1 MATSEL
7 DTTPVEW
14 KVVRE
19 NLVQLHCED
28 VSWEQATDKIP
39 LDLVRY
45 LLGDLV
51 PHLSTLVFLRG
62 NRCLFTIDW
71 TKIPNSYAVWQYMVD
86 NSFHKRTSMQV
97 AHYHFTFMLSHVG
110 PKYEDLVDLYCQA
123 HLGEPHPSFRKE
135 DVWVQGSLQL
145 MEHPEMLYLPPNLPG
160 STPKKANI
168 AKPQAGSDLPSLEEM
183 GQQEL
188 VELVKQLLAERA
200 NRQTPLANPNK
211 DVTVAGHTSM
221 NQESLIQS
229 SQAILQG
236 LAEGGYIH
244 AKTPKFES
252 FFGDEKKNKLDFDM
266 WERQVMS
273 AATTHSGAAIKQ
285 AMMQSLKGQVLMVT
299 SALPPDASWE
309 KLLQALKIKY
319 QDKAPYDVLM
329 AQFYGTKMD
338 IDEKCASFGT
348 RLEQKLNQVS
358 LQYPDKISKTMY
370 WNCVRERFFH
380 GLPKDLRTNLRTQ
393 FDSGAIYY
401 QMLELARIVESENFH
416 ENSGIETKATSN
428 KGKSKINVA
437 SVDNPTQQ
445 MQQLQG
451 AVKGL
456 TKLLQNNQQQT
467 QLPQIPLFV
476 SQTGPKGTQENVNTL
491 PQATNG
497 QGSTAPQ
504 RGRGGRGG
512 YRGRGGRG
520 RGGMI
525 LCYWCRD
532 FLPKEQANHKVAQC
546 PYQKQAKNDW
556 WKNQLST
563 VQGNA
568 QVAQP
573 NTEETRKGNYC
584 KIYWRG
590 TSRFPK

>member
-1 MATSEL
+1 
-7 DTTPVEW
+7 
-14 KVVRE
+14 
-19 NLVQLHCED
+19 
-28 VSWEQATDKIP
+28 
-39 LDLVRY
+39 
-45 LLGDLV
+45 
-51 PHLSTLVFLRG
+51 
-62 NRCLFTIDW
+62 
-71 TKIPNSYAVWQYMVD
+71 MVD

-135 DVWVQGSLQL
+135 DVWVQGLLQPI
-145 MEHPEMLYLPPNLPG
+145 EHPEMLHLPPNLPG

-168 AKPQAGSDLPSLEEM
+168 AKPQSRSDLPSLEEM
-183 GQQEL
+183 RQQEL
-188 VELVKQLLAERA
+188 VELVKQLLEERA
-200 NRQTPLANPNK
+200 NRPTPLSNPNK

-252 FFGDEKKNKLDFDM
+252 FFGDGKKNKLDFDM
-266 WERQVMS
+266 WERQVLS

-285 AMMQSLKGQVLMVT
+285 AMMQSLKGQALMVT

-338 IDEKCASFGT
+338 IDEKCDSFGT

-358 LQYPDKISKTMY
+358 LQYPNKISETMY

-380 GLPKDLRTNLRTQ
+380 GLSKDMRTNLRTQ
-393 FDSGAIYY
+393 FDSGATYY

-416 ENSGIETKATSN
+416 ENSGIEAKITSN
-428 KGKSKINVA
+428 KGKSKVNVA
-437 SVDNPTQQ
+437 SVDNPTQQIQQ

-467 QLPQIPLFV
+467 QLPQIPQFV
-476 SQTGPKGTQENVNTL
+476 PQSGQKGTQENVNTL

-497 QGSTAPQ
+497 QGSTTPQ

-520 RGGMI
+520 RGGLI

-546 PYQKQAKNDW
+546 PYQKQAKDDW

-568 QVAQP
+568 QVTQP
-573 NTEETRKGNYC
+573 NTEEN
-584 KIYWRG
+584 
-590 TSRFPK
+590 

>member
-1 MATSEL
+1 MATSGL
-7 DTTPVEW
+7 DTTSIEW
-14 KVVRE
+14 KIVRE

-39 LDLVRY
+39 HDLVRY

-51 PHLSTLVFLRG
+51 PHLNTLVFLRG

-71 TKIPNSYAVWQYMVD
+71 TNIPNSYAVWQYMLD
-86 NSFHKRTSMQV
+86 NSFHKRSTLQV

-110 PKYEDLVDLYCQA
+110 PKYEDLVDIYCQA

-135 DVWVQGSLQL
+135 DVWVQGSLQP

-160 STPKKANI
+160 STPKKAN
-168 AKPQAGSDLPSLEEM
+168 PQPRNDSPRLEEM

-188 VELVKQLLAERA
+188 VELVKQLLEERA
-200 NRQTPLANPNK
+200 NKQAPFSNPTK
-211 DVTVAGHTSM
+211 DATVAGHTSM
-221 NQESLIQS
+221 NQESLIQN

-266 WERQVMS
+266 WERQVLS
-273 AATTHSGAAIKQ
+273 AATTHAGSAIKQ
-285 AMMQSLKGQVLMVT
+285 AMMQSLKGQALMVT
-299 SALPPDASWE
+299 SALPPEASWE
-309 KLLQALKIKY
+309 KLLEALKIKY

-358 LQYPDKISKTMY
+358 LQYPDKISETMY
-370 WNCVRERFFH
+370 WNYVRERFFH
-380 GLPKDLRTNLRTQ
+380 GLPKDMRTNLRTQ
-393 FDSGAIYY
+393 FDSGATYY

-416 ENSGIETKATSN
+416 ENSGNETKATSY
-428 KGKSKINVA
+428 KGKSKVNIA
-437 SVDNPTQQ
+437 SVDNPTVQQ

-456 TKLLQNNQQQT
+456 TKLLQNNQQPN
-467 QLPQIPLFV
+467 QLTQIPQFV
-476 SQTGPKGTQENVNTL
+476 PQTGPKGIQESVITS

-497 QGSTAPQ
+497 QGSTTPQ

-520 RGGMI
+520 RGRGGLM

-546 PYQKQAKNDW
+546 PYQKQAKSEY
-556 WKNQLST
+556 WKNQLGT
-563 VQGNA
+563 VQENT
-568 QVAQP
+568 QP
-573 NTEETRKGNYC
+573 TQSNTEEN
-584 KIYWRG
+584 
-590 TSRFPK
+590 

>member
-1 MATSEL
+1 MATSGL
-7 DTTPVEW
+7 DTTSVEW

-71 TKIPNSYAVWQYMVD
+71 TNIPNSYAVWQYMVD

-110 PKYEDLVDLYCQA
+110 PKYEDLVDLYCQV

-135 DVWVQGSLQL
+135 DVWVQGSLQP

-160 STPKKANI
+160 STPKKA
-168 AKPQAGSDLPSLEEM
+168 KPQPRNDPPRLEEM

-188 VELVKQLLAERA
+188 VELVKQLLEERA
-200 NRQTPLANPNK
+200 NRQTPLSNPNK
-211 DVTVAGHTSM
+211 DATVAGHTSM
-221 NQESLIQS
+221 NQESLIQN

-266 WERQVMS
+266 WERQVLS

-285 AMMQSLKGQVLMVT
+285 AMMQSLKGQALMVT

-358 LQYPDKISKTMY
+358 LQYPNKISETMY
-370 WNCVRERFFH
+370 WNYVRERFFH
-380 GLPKDLRTNLRTQ
+380 GLPKDMRTNLRTQ
-393 FDSGAIYY
+393 FDSGATYY

-416 ENSGIETKATSN
+416 ENSGNEIKSTSY
-428 KGKSKINVA
+428 KGKSKVNIA
-437 SVDNPTQQ
+437 SVDNPTQQIQQ

-456 TKLLQNNQQQT
+456 TKLLQNIQQPT
-467 QLPQIPLFV
+467 QLPQIPQFV
-476 SQTGPKGTQENVNTL
+476 PQTGPKGTQENVITS

-497 QGSTAPQ
+497 QGSTTPQ

-520 RGGMI
+520 RGGLM

-546 PYQKQAKNDW
+546 PYQKQAKSEY
-556 WKNQLST
+556 WKNQLGT
-563 VQGNA
+563 VQENTQA
-568 QVAQP
+568 TQS
-573 NTEETRKGNYC
+573 NTEEN
-584 KIYWRG
+584 
-590 TSRFPK
+590 

>member
-62 NRCLFTIDW
+62 NRCLFMIDW
-71 TKIPNSYAVWQYMVD
+71 TKVPDSYAVWQYMLN

-97 AHYHFTFMLSHVG
+97 AHYHFTFMLSHIG
-110 PKYEDLVDLYCQA
+110 AKYEDLVDLYYQA
-123 HLGEPHPSFRKE
+123 YLAEPHPSFRKE
-135 DVWVQGSLQL
+135 DVWVQGSLQP
-145 MEHPEMLYLPPNLPG
+145 MEHLEMLYLPPTLPG

-168 AKPQAGSDLPSLEEM
+168 AKPQSRSDLPSLEEM

-188 VELVKQLLAERA
+188 VELVKQLLEERA
-200 NRQTPLANPNK
+200 NRPTPISNPNK
-211 DVTVAGHTSM
+211 DVTVAGHTFM
-221 NQESLIQS
+221 NQESLIQN

-285 AMMQSLKGQVLMVT
+285 AMMQSLKGQALMVT

-338 IDEKCASFGT
+338 IDEKCVSFGT

-358 LQYPDKISKTMY
+358 LQYPDKISETMY

-380 GLPKDLRTNLRTQ
+380 GLSKDMRRNLRTQ
-393 FDSGAIYY
+393 FDSGATYY
-401 QMLELARIVESENFH
+401 QMLELAGIVESESFH
-416 ENSGIETKATSN
+416 ENSGIEVKNTNN
-428 KGKSKINVA
+428 KGKSKVNVA
-437 SVDNPTQQ
+437 SVDNPTQQIQQ

-467 QLPQIPLFV
+467 QLPQVP
-476 SQTGPKGTQENVNTL
+476 QGTQENVNTL

-520 RGGMI
+520 GLI

-556 WKNQLST
+556 
-563 VQGNA
+563 
-568 QVAQP
+568 
-573 NTEETRKGNYC
+573 
-584 KIYWRG
+584 
-590 TSRFPK
+590 

>member
-1 MATSEL
+1 MATSGL
-7 DTTPVEW
+7 DTTSIEW

-71 TKIPNSYAVWQYMVD
+71 TNIPNSYAVWQYMLD
-86 NSFHKRTSMQV
+86 NSFHKRTPIQV

-110 PKYEDLVDLYCQA
+110 PKYEDLVDIYCQA

-135 DVWVQGSLQL
+135 DVWVQGSLQP

-160 STPKKANI
+160 STPKKAN
-168 AKPQAGSDLPSLEEM
+168 PQPRNDSPRLEEM

-188 VELVKQLLAERA
+188 VELVKQLLEERA
-200 NRQTPLANPNK
+200 NKQAPFSNPTK
-211 DVTVAGHTSM
+211 DATVAGHTSM
-221 NQESLIQS
+221 NQESLIQN

-266 WERQVMS
+266 WERQVLS
-273 AATTHSGAAIKQ
+273 AATTHSGSAIKQ
-285 AMMQSLKGQVLMVT
+285 AMMQSLKGQALMVT
-299 SALPPDASWE
+299 SALPPEASWE
-309 KLLQALKIKY
+309 KLLGALKIKY

-358 LQYPDKISKTMY
+358 LQYPDKISETMY
-370 WNCVRERFFH
+370 WNYVRERFFH
-380 GLPKDLRTNLRTQ
+380 GLPKDMRTNLRTQ
-393 FDSGAIYY
+393 FDSGATYY

-416 ENSGIETKATSN
+416 ENSGNETKSTSY
-428 KGKSKINVA
+428 KGKSKVNIA
-437 SVDNPTQQ
+437 SVDNPTQQVQQ

-456 TKLLQNNQQQT
+456 TKLLQNNQQPN
-467 QLPQIPLFV
+467 QLPQIPQFV
-476 SQTGPKGTQENVNTL
+476 PQTGPKGIQENVITS

-497 QGSTAPQ
+497 QGSTTPQ
-504 RGRGGRGG
+504 RGRGGRG
-512 YRGRGGRG
+512 RGRGGL
-520 RGGMI
+520 M

-532 FLPKEQANHKVAQC
+532 FLPKEQANHKVAKC
-546 PYQKQAKNDW
+546 PYQKQAKSEY
-556 WKNQLST
+556 WKNQLGT
-563 VQGNA
+563 VQENT
-568 QVAQP
+568 QP
-573 NTEETRKGNYC
+573 TQSNTEEN
-584 KIYWRG
+584 
-590 TSRFPK
+590 

>member
-1 MATSEL
+1 MATSGL
-7 DTTPVEW
+7 DTTSVEW

-71 TKIPNSYAVWQYMVD
+71 TNIPNSHAVWQYMVD

-135 DVWVQGSLQL
+135 DVWVQGSLQP

-160 STPKKANI
+160 STPKKA
-168 AKPQAGSDLPSLEEM
+168 KPQPRNDPPRLEEM

-188 VELVKQLLAERA
+188 VESVKQLLEERA
-200 NRQTPLANPNK
+200 N
-211 DVTVAGHTSM
+211 
-221 NQESLIQS
+221 
-229 SQAILQG
+229 
-236 LAEGGYIH
+236 
-244 AKTPKFES
+244 
-252 FFGDEKKNKLDFDM
+252 M
-266 WERQVMS
+266 WERQVLS
-273 AATTHSGAAIKQ
+273 AATTLSGAAIKQ
-285 AMMQSLKGQVLMVT
+285 AMMQSLKGQALMVT

-358 LQYPDKISKTMY
+358 LQYPNKISETMY
-370 WNCVRERFFH
+370 WNYVRERFFH
-380 GLPKDLRTNLRTQ
+380 GLPKDMRTNLRTQ
-393 FDSGAIYY
+393 FDSGATYY

-416 ENSGIETKATSN
+416 ENSGNETKSTSY
-428 KGKSKINVA
+428 KGKSKVNIA
-437 SVDNPTQQ
+437 SVDNPTQQIQQ

-456 TKLLQNNQQQT
+456 TKLLQNNQQPT
-467 QLPQIPLFV
+467 QLPQIPQFV
-476 SQTGPKGTQENVNTL
+476 PQTGPKGTQENVITS

-497 QGSTAPQ
+497 QGSTTPQ

-520 RGGMI
+520 RGGLM

-546 PYQKQAKNDW
+546 PYQKQAKSEY
-556 WKNQLST
+556 WKNQLGT
-563 VQGNA
+563 VQENTQA
-568 QVAQP
+568 TQS
-573 NTEETRKGNYC
+573 NTEEN
-584 KIYWRG
+584 
-590 TSRFPK
+590 

>member
-14 KVVRE
+14 KVVKE

-62 NRCLFTIDW
+62 NRCLFMIDW
-71 TKIPNSYAVWQYMVD
+71 TKVPDSYAVWQYMLN

-97 AHYHFTFMLSHVG
+97 AHYQFTFMLSHVG

-123 HLGEPHPSFRKE
+123 YWGEPHPSFRKE
-135 DVWVQGSLQL
+135 DVWVQGSLQP
-145 MEHPEMLYLPPNLPG
+145 MEHPEMLYLPPTLPG
-160 STPKKANI
+160 STPKKASI
-168 AKPQAGSDLPSLEEM
+168 AKPQSRSDLPSLEEM

-188 VELVKQLLAERA
+188 VDLVKQLLEKRA
-200 NRQTPLANPNK
+200 NRLTPLSNPNK
-211 DVTVAGHTSM
+211 NATVAGHTSM
-221 NQESLIQS
+221 NQESFIQN

-244 AKTPKFES
+244 AKTPKFEN

-266 WERQVMS
+266 WERQVLS

-285 AMMQSLKGQVLMVT
+285 AMMQSLKGQALMVT

-319 QDKAPYDVLM
+319 QDKAPYAVLM

-338 IDEKCASFGT
+338 TDEKCASFGT

-358 LQYPDKISKTMY
+358 LQYPNKISETMY

-380 GLPKDLRTNLRTQ
+380 GLLKDMRTNLRTQ
-393 FDSGAIYY
+393 FDSGATYY

-416 ENSGIETKATSN
+416 ENSGTEAKNTNN
-428 KGKSKINVA
+428 KGKSKVNVA

-456 TKLLQNNQQQT
+456 TKLLQNNQQQA
-467 QLPQIPLFV
+467 QLPQVPQFV
-476 SQTGPKGTQENVNTL
+476 PQTGQKVTQENVNTL
-491 PQATNG
+491 SQATNG
-497 QGSTAPQ
+497 QGSTTPQ

-520 RGGMI
+520 RCGLI

-546 PYQKQAKNDW
+546 PYQKQAKDDW

-568 QVAQP
+568 QVTQP
-573 NTEETRKGNYC
+573 NTEEN
-584 KIYWRG
+584 
-590 TSRFPK
+590 

>member
-135 DVWVQGSLQL
+135 DVWVQGSLQP

-168 AKPQAGSDLPSLEEM
+168 AKPQSRSDLPSLEEM

-188 VELVKQLLAERA
+188 VELVKQLLEERA
-200 NRQTPLANPNK
+200 NRQTPLSNPNK
-211 DVTVAGHTSM
+211 DATVAGHTSM

-285 AMMQSLKGQVLMVT
+285 AMMQSLKGQALMVT
-299 SALPPDASWE
+299 SALPSDASWE

-329 AQFYGTKMD
+329 ARFYGTKMD

-358 LQYPDKISKTMY
+358 LQYPDKISETMY
-370 WNCVRERFFH
+370 WNYVRERFFH
-380 GLPKDLRTNLRTQ
+380 GLPKDLRTNIRTQ
-393 FDSGAIYY
+393 FDSGATYY

-416 ENSGIETKATSN
+416 ENSGIETKAASN

-445 MQQLQG
+445 IQQMQQLQG

-456 TKLLQNNQQQT
+456 TKLLQNISNK
-467 QLPQIPLFV
+467 LSSLKSHSLF
-476 SQTGPKGTQENVNTL
+476 L
-491 PQATNG
+491 
-497 QGSTAPQ
+497 
-504 RGRGGRGG
+504 
-512 YRGRGGRG
+512 
-520 RGGMI
+520 
-525 LCYWCRD
+525 
-532 FLPKEQANHKVAQC
+532 
-546 PYQKQAKNDW
+546 KQARREHK
-556 WKNQLST
+556 KM
-563 VQGNA
+563 
-568 QVAQP
+568 
-573 NTEETRKGNYC
+573 
-584 KIYWRG
+584 
-590 TSRFPK
+590 

>member
-135 DVWVQGSLQL
+135 DVWVQGSLQP
-145 MEHPEMLYLPPNLPG
+145 MEHPEMLYLPPNFPG

-273 AATTHSGAAIKQ
+273 AATTHSGTAIKQ
-285 AMMQSLKGQVLMVT
+285 AMMQSLKGQALMVT

-393 FDSGAIYY
+393 FDSGATYY

-428 KGKSKINVA
+428 KGKSKINVP

-467 QLPQIPLFV
+467 QLPQIPQFV
-476 SQTGPKGTQENVNTL
+476 SQTGQKGTQENVNTL
-491 PQATNG
+491 PQVTNG

-556 WKNQLST
+556 WKNQLGT

-573 NTEETRKGNYC
+573 NTEEN
-584 KIYWRG
+584 
-590 TSRFPK
+590 

>member
-1 MATSEL
+1 MATSGL
-7 DTTPVEW
+7 DTTLIEW

-39 LDLVRY
+39 HDLVRY

-51 PHLSTLVFLRG
+51 PHLNTLVFLRG

-71 TKIPNSYAVWQYMVD
+71 TNIPNSYAVWQYMLD
-86 NSFHKRTSMQV
+86 NSFHKRTSLQV

-110 PKYEDLVDLYCQA
+110 PKYEDLVDIYCQA

-135 DVWVQGSLQL
+135 DVWVQGSLQP

-160 STPKKANI
+160 STPKKAN
-168 AKPQAGSDLPSLEEM
+168 PQPRNDSPRLEEM

-188 VELVKQLLAERA
+188 VELVKQLLEERA
-200 NRQTPLANPNK
+200 NKQAPFSNPTK
-211 DVTVAGHTSM
+211 DATVAGHTSM
-221 NQESLIQS
+221 NQESLIQN

-266 WERQVMS
+266 WERQVLS
-273 AATTHSGAAIKQ
+273 AATTHAGSAIKQ
-285 AMMQSLKGQVLMVT
+285 AMMQSLKGQALMVT
-299 SALPPDASWE
+299 SALPPEASWE
-309 KLLQALKIKY
+309 KLLGALKIKY

-358 LQYPDKISKTMY
+358 LQYPDKISETMY
-370 WNCVRERFFH
+370 WNYVRERFFH
-380 GLPKDLRTNLRTQ
+380 GLPKDMRTNLRTQ
-393 FDSGAIYY
+393 FDSGATYY
-401 QMLELARIVESENFH
+401 QKLARIVESENFH
-416 ENSGIETKATSN
+416 ENSGNETKATSY
-428 KGKSKINVA
+428 KGKSKVNIA
-437 SVDNPTQQ
+437 SVDNPTQQVQQ

-456 TKLLQNNQQQT
+456 TKLLQNNQQPN
-467 QLPQIPLFV
+467 QLPQIPQFV
-476 SQTGPKGTQENVNTL
+476 PQTGPKGIQESGITS

-497 QGSTAPQ
+497 QGSTTPQ

-520 RGGMI
+520 RGRGGLM

-546 PYQKQAKNDW
+546 PYQKQAKSEY
-556 WKNQLST
+556 WKNQLGT
-563 VQGNA
+563 VQENT
-568 QVAQP
+568 QP
-573 NTEETRKGNYC
+573 TQSNTEEN
-584 KIYWRG
+584 
-590 TSRFPK
+590 

>member
-1 MATSEL
+1 MATSGL
-7 DTTPVEW
+7 DTTSVEW

-71 TKIPNSYAVWQYMVD
+71 TNIPNSYAVWQYMVD
-86 NSFHKRTSMQV
+86 NSFHKRTPIQV

-135 DVWVQGSLQL
+135 DVWVQGSLQP

-160 STPKKANI
+160 STPKKAN
-168 AKPQAGSDLPSLEEM
+168 PQPRNDPPRLEEM

-188 VELVKQLLAERA
+188 VELVKQLLEERA
-200 NRQTPLANPNK
+200 NRQAPLSNPTK
-211 DVTVAGHTSM
+211 DATVAGHTSM
-221 NQESLIQS
+221 HQESLIQN

-266 WERQVMS
+266 WERQVLS

-285 AMMQSLKGQVLMVT
+285 AMTQSLKGQALMVT
-299 SALPPDASWE
+299 SALPPEASWE
-309 KLLQALKIKY
+309 KLLEALKIKY
-319 QDKAPYDVLM
+319 QDKALYDVLM

-358 LQYPDKISKTMY
+358 LQYPNKISETMY
-370 WNCVRERFFH
+370 WNYVRERFFH
-380 GLPKDLRTNLRTQ
+380 GLPKDMRTNLRTQ
-393 FDSGAIYY
+393 FDSSATYY

-416 ENSGIETKATSN
+416 ENSGNETKSTSY
-428 KGKSKINVA
+428 KGKSKVNIA

-445 MQQLQG
+445 IQQIQQLQG

-456 TKLLQNNQQQT
+456 TKLLQNNQQPN
-467 QLPQIPLFV
+467 QLPQIPQFV
-476 SQTGPKGTQENVNTL
+476 PQTGPKGTQENVITL

-497 QGSTAPQ
+497 QGSTTPQ

-520 RGGMI
+520 GLM

-546 PYQKQAKNDW
+546 PYQKQAKSEY
-556 WKNQLST
+556 WKNQLGT
-563 VQGNA
+563 VQENT
-568 QVAQP
+568 QP
-573 NTEETRKGNYC
+573 TQSNTEEN
-584 KIYWRG
+584 
-590 TSRFPK
+590 

>member
-86 NSFHKRTSMQV
+86 NSFHKRTQMQV

-135 DVWVQGSLQL
+135 DVWVQGSLQP

-168 AKPQAGSDLPSLEEM
+168 AKPQTGSDHPSLEEM

-285 AMMQSLKGQVLMVT
+285 AMMQSLKGQALMVT

-358 LQYPDKISKTMY
+358 LQYPNKISETMY
-370 WNCVRERFFH
+370 WNYVRERFFH
-380 GLPKDLRTNLRTQ
+380 GLPKDMRTNLRTQ
-393 FDSGAIYY
+393 FDSGATYY

-416 ENSGIETKATSN
+416 ETSGNEIKSTSY
-428 KGKSKINVA
+428 KGKSKVNVA
-437 SVDNPTQQ
+437 SVDNPTQQIQQ

-456 TKLLQNNQQQT
+456 TKLLQNNQQPT
-467 QLPQIPLFV
+467 QLPQIPQFV
-476 SQTGPKGTQENVNTL
+476 PQSGPKGTQENVNTS

-497 QGSTAPQ
+497 QGSTTPQ

-520 RGGMI
+520 RGGLM

-546 PYQKQAKNDW
+546 PYQKQAKSEY
-556 WKNQLST
+556 WKNQLGT
-563 VQGNA
+563 VQGNTQA
-568 QVAQP
+568 MQS
-573 NTEETRKGNYC
+573 NTEEN
-584 KIYWRG
+584 
-590 TSRFPK
+590 

>member
-1 MATSEL
+1 MCL
-7 DTTPVEW
+7 GN
-14 KVVRE
+14 R
-19 NLVQLHCED
+19 L
-28 VSWEQATDKIP
+28 DKIP

-62 NRCLFTIDW
+62 NRCLFMVDW
-71 TKIPNSYAVWQYMVD
+71 TKVPDSYAVWQYMLN
-86 NSFHKRTSMQV
+86 NSFHKRSSMQV
-97 AHYHFTFMLSHVG
+97 AHYQFTFILSHVG
-110 PKYEDLVDLYCQA
+110 PNYEDLVDLYCQA
-123 HLGEPHPSFRKE
+123 YWGEPHPSSRKE
-135 DVWVQGSLQL
+135 DVWVQGSLQP
-145 MEHPEMLYLPPNLPG
+145 MEHPEMLYLPPTLPG
-160 STPKKANI
+160 STPKKASI
-168 AKPQAGSDLPSLEEM
+168 AKPQSRSDLPSLEEM

-188 VELVKQLLAERA
+188 VDLVKQLLEERA
-200 NRQTPLANPNK
+200 NRPTSLSNPNK
-211 DVTVAGHTSM
+211 DATVAGHTSM
-221 NQESLIQS
+221 NQESFIQS

-244 AKTPKFES
+244 AKTPKFEN
-252 FFGDEKKNKLDFDM
+252 FFGNEKKNKLDFDM
-266 WERQVMS
+266 WERQVLS

-285 AMMQSLKGQVLMVT
+285 AMMQSLKGQALMVT

-309 KLLQALKIKY
+309 QLLQALKIKY

-338 IDEKCASFGT
+338 TDEKCASFGT
-348 RLEQKLNQVS
+348 RLEQKSNQVS
-358 LQYPDKISKTMY
+358 LQYPNKISETMY

-380 GLPKDLRTNLRTQ
+380 GLSKDMRTNLRTQ
-393 FDSGAIYY
+393 FDSGATYY
-401 QMLELARIVESENFH
+401 KMLELARIVESENFH
-416 ENSGIETKATSN
+416 ENSGTEAKNTNN
-428 KGKSKINVA
+428 KGKSKVNVA
-437 SVDNPTQQ
+437 SVDNPTQQIQQ

-467 QLPQIPLFV
+467 QLPQIPQFV
-476 SQTGPKGTQENVNTL
+476 PQTGQKVTQENVNTL
-491 PQATNG
+491 SQATNG
-497 QGSTAPQ
+497 QGSTTPH

-520 RGGMI
+520 RGGLI

-546 PYQKQAKNDW
+546 PYQKQAKDDW
-556 WKNQLST
+556 WKNQLRT

-568 QVAQP
+568 QVTQP
-573 NTEETRKGNYC
+573 NTKEN
-584 KIYWRG
+584 
-590 TSRFPK
+590 

>member
-1 MATSEL
+1 MATSGL
-7 DTTPVEW
+7 DTTSVEW

-71 TKIPNSYAVWQYMVD
+71 TNIPNSYAVWQYMVD

-135 DVWVQGSLQL
+135 DVWVQGSLQP

-160 STPKKANI
+160 STPKKP
-168 AKPQAGSDLPSLEEM
+168 KPQPRNDPPRLEEM

-188 VELVKQLLAERA
+188 VELVKQLLEERA
-200 NRQTPLANPNK
+200 NRQTPLSNPNK
-211 DVTVAGHTSM
+211 DATVAGHTSM
-221 NQESLIQS
+221 NQESLIQN

-266 WERQVMS
+266 WERQVLT

-285 AMMQSLKGQVLMVT
+285 AMMQSLKGQALMVT

-358 LQYPDKISKTMY
+358 LQYPNKISETMY
-370 WNCVRERFFH
+370 WNYVRERFFH
-380 GLPKDLRTNLRTQ
+380 GLPKDMRTNLRTQ
-393 FDSGAIYY
+393 FDSGATYY

-416 ENSGIETKATSN
+416 ENSGNETKSTSY
-428 KGKSKINVA
+428 KGKSKVNIA
-437 SVDNPTQQ
+437 SVDNPTQQIQQ

-456 TKLLQNNQQQT
+456 TKLLQNNQQPT
-467 QLPQIPLFV
+467 QPPQIPQIV
-476 SQTGPKGTQENVNTL
+476 PQTGPKGTQENVITS

-497 QGSTAPQ
+497 QGSTTLQ

-520 RGGMI
+520 RGGLM

-546 PYQKQAKNDW
+546 PYQKQAKSEY
-556 WKNQLST
+556 WKNQLGT
-563 VQGNA
+563 VQEPT
-568 QVAQP
+568 QP
-573 NTEETRKGNYC
+573 TQSNTEEN
-584 KIYWRG
+584 
-590 TSRFPK
+590 

>member
-1 MATSEL
+1 
-7 DTTPVEW
+7 
-14 KVVRE
+14 
-19 NLVQLHCED
+19 
-28 VSWEQATDKIP
+28 
-39 LDLVRY
+39 
-45 LLGDLV
+45 
-51 PHLSTLVFLRG
+51 
-62 NRCLFTIDW
+62 
-71 TKIPNSYAVWQYMVD
+71 
-86 NSFHKRTSMQV
+86 MQV
-97 AHYHFTFMLSHVG
+97 AHYQFTFMLSHVG

-123 HLGEPHPSFRKE
+123 YLGEPHPSFRKE
-135 DVWVQGSLQL
+135 DVWVQGSLQP
-145 MEHPEMLYLPPNLPG
+145 MEHPEMLYLPPTLPG
-160 STPKKANI
+160 STPKKPSI
-168 AKPQAGSDLPSLEEM
+168 AKPQSRSDLPSLEEM

-188 VELVKQLLAERA
+188 VDLVKQLLEERA
-200 NRQTPLANPNK
+200 NRPTPLSNPNK
-211 DVTVAGHTSM
+211 DATVAGHTSM

-244 AKTPKFES
+244 AKTPKFEN

-266 WERQVMS
+266 WERQVLS
-273 AATTHSGAAIKQ
+273 AATTHSGEAIKQ
-285 AMMQSLKGQVLMVT
+285 AMMQSLKDQALMVT

-319 QDKAPYDVLM
+319 QDKAPYNVLM

-338 IDEKCASFGT
+338 TDEKCASFGT

-358 LQYPDKISKTMY
+358 LQYPNKISETMY

-380 GLPKDLRTNLRTQ
+380 GLSKDMRTNLRTK
-393 FDSGAIYY
+393 FDSGATYY

-416 ENSGIETKATSN
+416 ENSGTETKNTSN
-428 KGKSKINVA
+428 KGKSKVNVA
-437 SVDNPTQQ
+437 SVDNPTQQIQQ

-467 QLPQIPLFV
+467 QLPLVPQFV
-476 SQTGPKGTQENVNTL
+476 PQTGQKVTQENVNTL
-491 PQATNG
+491 SQATNG
-497 QGSTAPQ
+497 QGSTTPQ

-512 YRGRGGRG
+512 YRGRG
-520 RGGMI
+520 RGGLI

-546 PYQKQAKNDW
+546 PYQKQAKDDW

-568 QVAQP
+568 QVTQP
-573 NTEETRKGNYC
+573 NTKEN
-584 KIYWRG
+584 
-590 TSRFPK
+590 

>member
-97 AHYHFTFMLSHVG
+97 AHYHFTFMLSYVG

-123 HLGEPHPSFRKE
+123 HLGELHPSFRKE
-135 DVWVQGSLQL
+135 DVWVQGSLQP

-200 NRQTPLANPNK
+200 NTQTPLANPNK
-211 DVTVAGHTSM
+211 DITVAGHTSM

-285 AMMQSLKGQVLMVT
+285 AMMQSLKGQALMVT

-338 IDEKCASFGT
+338 IDEKCALFGT

-393 FDSGAIYY
+393 FDSGATYY

-416 ENSGIETKATSN
+416 ENYGIETKATSN

-445 MQQLQG
+445 IQQMQQLQG

-456 TKLLQNNQQQT
+456 TKLLQNNQQQN
-467 QLPQIPLFV
+467 QLPQIPQFV
-476 SQTGPKGTQENVNTL
+476 SQTGQKGTQENVNTL
-491 PQATNG
+491 QQATNG
-497 QGSTAPQ
+497 QGSTTPQ

-573 NTEETRKGNYC
+573 NTEEN
-584 KIYWRG
+584 
-590 TSRFPK
+590 

>member
-45 LLGDLV
+45 LLGYLV

-71 TKIPNSYAVWQYMVD
+71 TNIPNSYAVWQYMVD
-86 NSFHKRTSMQV
+86 NSFHKRTTMQV

-135 DVWVQGSLQL
+135 DVWAQGSLQP

-160 STPKKANI
+160 STPKKA
-168 AKPQAGSDLPSLEEM
+168 KPQSRNDSPKLEEM

-188 VELVKQLLAERA
+188 VELVKQLLEERA
-200 NRQTPLANPNK
+200 NRQTPHSNPNK
-211 DVTVAGHTSM
+211 DDTVAGHTSM

-266 WERQVMS
+266 WERQVLS

-285 AMMQSLKGQVLMVT
+285 AMMQSLKGQALMVT

-329 AQFYGTKMD
+329 AQFYGTNMD

-348 RLEQKLNQVS
+348 RLEQKLNQVN
-358 LQYPDKISKTMY
+358 LQYPKKISETMY
-370 WNCVRERFFH
+370 WNYVRERFFH
-380 GLPKDLRTNLRTQ
+380 GLPKDMRTNLRTQ
-393 FDSGAIYY
+393 FDSGATYY

-416 ENSGIETKATSN
+416 ENSGNEAKTTSN

-437 SVDNPTQQ
+437 SVDNPTQQIQQ

-456 TKLLQNNQQQT
+456 TKLLQNNQQST
-467 QLPQIPLFV
+467 QLPQIPQFV
-476 SQTGPKGTQENVNTL
+476 PQTGSKGTQENVNTL
-491 PQATNG
+491 PQTANG
-497 QGSTAPQ
+497 QGSTTPQ

-512 YRGRGGRG
+512 YRDRGGRG
-520 RGGMI
+520 RGGLI

-532 FLPKEQANHKVAQC
+532 FLPKDQANHKVAQC

-556 WKNQLST
+556 WKNQLGT

-568 QVAQP
+568 QVSQS
-573 NTEETRKGNYC
+573 NTEEN
-584 KIYWRG
+584 
-590 TSRFPK
+590 